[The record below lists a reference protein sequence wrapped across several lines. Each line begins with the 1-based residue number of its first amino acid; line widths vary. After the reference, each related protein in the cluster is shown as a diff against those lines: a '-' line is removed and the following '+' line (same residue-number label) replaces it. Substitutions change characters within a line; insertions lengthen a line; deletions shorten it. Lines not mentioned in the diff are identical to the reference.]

1 MADLSRLIVAG
12 NQAANAC
19 DAAPLMVRPYLKPLR
34 EFVTEALA
42 AIREINAQSA
52 GGTAGGDQQ
61 KEP

>member
-19 DAAPLMVRPYLKPLR
+19 NNAPLLVRGHLAPLR
-34 EFVTEALA
+34 DFVAEVVAALT
-42 AIREINAQSA
+42 EINAQAA

-61 KEP
+61 KEL